1 MGGESYESK
10 YVRRAIVELGQV
22 DLEAH
27 WALRRALS
35 SKPWHRG
42 VAQALLAAFQ
52 AMADVGQIWADM
64 GDGDSF
70 WWA

>member
-1 MGGESYESK
+1 M
-10 YVRRAIVELGQV
+10 VGQV

-52 AMADVGQIWADM
+52 APAIASGGHRRLSHLSHLPLWPTVLNEHE
-64 GDGDSF
+64 
-70 WWA
+70 